1 VLSFDVIAA
10 GLAVGS
16 MYGLLALGYHIT
28 YAVSNTVNFSQGA
41 SLMLGAVL
49 VYTFDVRY
57 GWGTAPAIVLALVL
71 CALFGLLVERFAVR
85 PFAKNGS
92 ISWLL
97 TTIAVGIVLENLAML
112 TFGKEARGLPS
123 VLAAKPLTV
132 FGAGIYPL
140 ELVIPAVGLGVA
152 GLLHLLFRRTRE
164 GKALLAVAQNRDA
177 AALMGIP
184 VERVIAAAFAVSTVL
199 AGIAGILIAP
209 KFNVSAQMGT
219 LFGLKA
225 FAVAIIGGITSS
237 WGVMLAGL
245 GYGLLEAIIAAK
257 LPSAMKEILG
267 FAVVVLALAL
277 KPQGLFGRVAVTK
290 V

>member
-1 VLSFDVIAA
+1 VLSFDVIVA

-16 MYGLLALGYHIT
+16 MYGLLALGYHVT

-49 VYTFDVRY
+49 LYTFQVRY
-57 GWGTAPAIVLALVL
+57 GWGTAPAILVSLGL

-85 PFAKNGS
+85 PFARDGS

-112 TFGKEARGLPS
+112 TFGKESRGLPS
-123 VLAAKPLTV
+123 PLAEKPLTL

-140 ELVIPAVGLGVA
+140 ELVIPAVGLALA
-152 GLLHLLFRRTRE
+152 GLLHALLRGTRH

-184 VERVIAAAFAVSTVL
+184 VERVIAAAFALSTVL
-199 AGIAGILIAP
+199 AGIAGMLIAP

-237 WGVMLAGL
+237 WGVMIAGL

-267 FAVVVLALAL
+267 FAIVVAALAL
-277 KPQGLFGRVAVTK
+277 KPQGLFGRVTVTK